1 MSTENKNRADK
12 KRKLLEELAEIQKQ
26 EDIEAIPARCRAMG
40 LSAQYE
46 KYFTMPADE
55 MKQCVLDAK
64 ARAARLTTLYE
75 KLHLDGRTWGC
86 THGAGARCDACRPS
100 DSY

>member
-1 MSTENKNRADK
+1 MSTETENRDNK
-12 KRKLLEELAEIQKQ
+12 KRKLLKELAEIQKQ
-26 EDIEAIPARCRAMG
+26 EEIEAIPARCRAMG
-40 LSAQYE
+40 LSAEYE

-55 MKQCVLDAK
+55 MKKCVIDAK
-64 ARAARLTTLYE
+64 AEAARLTTLYE

-86 THGAGARCDACRPS
+86 LHGAGARCSACRPS